1 MNIYII
7 NGPNLNWLGRR
18 DVNVYDKKNLADLEK
33 DWQNYGVENNLNVKT
48 FQSNCEG
55 EILDYIYSTV
65 NNADGYILNAGA
77 FAHYSLALRECISSI
92 DKPVIEV
99 HISNPESRE
108 SFRHTSVI
116 TPVVQGKICGFGVK
130 SYILAL
136 ASFLED

>member
-7 NGPNLNWLGRR
+7 NGSNLNWLGKRE
-18 DVNVYDKKNLADLEK
+18 VNIYGEKTLADLEK
-33 DWQNYGVENNLNVKT
+33 DWQYYGIKNNLNVKT

-55 EILDYIYSTV
+55 AILDYIYSTV
-65 NNADGYILNAGA
+65 NNADGYIINPGA
-77 FAHYSLALRECISSI
+77 FSHYSLALRDCISGI

-99 HISNPESRE
+99 HISNLESRE
-108 SFRHTSVI
+108 FFRHTSVI
-116 TPVVQGKICGFGVK
+116 TPVVKGKICGFGVK